1 MNMRVLAKYPFL
13 PEAEEYL
20 KNIDLERL
28 ILSEEYEDTRNKGI
42 MRVRAC
48 FKEEKVRF
56 TSDEERFLS
65 FFVAKVILI
74 GIQDPI
80 ITRRFANIERD
91 RIEEHLLSDS
101 DENLESVA
109 SSLNIRFKKF
119 SEFINNVNYEYKI
132 HFIDFIKYAKNFS
145 TDDFRLIYQRLNH
158 GWIPLPREKFIKILR
173 ESFVESFIKD
183 VEKGKEKRKFIEK
196 YFKKE
201 IEEIKNLKDEYISN
215 YSPVDFGEINVDAFP
230 PCIKKIIAM
239 LKNGVNLSH
248 QARFSLVAFLHK
260 IGMSNDEILKIFS
273 SVPDFKE
280 NLTKYQIEHITG
292 KISGKEYAMPKCATM
307 QAYGL
312 CVKNEINEPLC
323 RKDWMTH
330 PLLYY
335 KIKKG
340 SSRYK
345 KHAESQ

>member
-1 MNMRVLAKYPFL
+1 MRLLAKYPFL
-13 PEAEEYL
+13 PEAREYL
-20 KNIDLERL
+20 KNVDLERL
-28 ILSEEYEDTRNKGI
+28 LSSEEYEDVREKGI
-42 MRVRAC
+42 MRLRAI
-48 FKEEKVRF
+48 FTEEKVRF
-56 TSDEERFLS
+56 ASDEERFLS
-65 FFVAKVILI
+65 FFVAKIILI

-101 DENLESVA
+101 DQNVEKVA
-109 SSLNIRFKKF
+109 SSLNIKFKKI
-119 SEFINNVNYEYKI
+119 SEFINNVNYEYEI
-132 HFIDFIKYAKNFS
+132 HFTDFIKYAKNFS
-145 TDDFRLIYQRLNH
+145 TEGFRLIYQRLKH

-173 ESFVESFIKD
+173 EDFVENFVRD
-183 VEKGKEKRKFIEK
+183 VERQKEKRSSIEK
-196 YFKKE
+196 YFRKE
-201 IEEIKNLKDEYISN
+201 IEELKNLKDEYISN
-215 YSPVDFGEINVDAFP
+215 YSPVDFGEVNTDAFP

-292 KISGKEYAMPKCATM
+292 KISGKEYSMPKCTTM

-312 CVKNEINEPLC
+312 CIKNEVNDRLC
-323 RKDWMTH
+323 RNDWMSH

-340 SSRYK
+340 ASRYK
-345 KHAESQ
+345 KPAEQQ